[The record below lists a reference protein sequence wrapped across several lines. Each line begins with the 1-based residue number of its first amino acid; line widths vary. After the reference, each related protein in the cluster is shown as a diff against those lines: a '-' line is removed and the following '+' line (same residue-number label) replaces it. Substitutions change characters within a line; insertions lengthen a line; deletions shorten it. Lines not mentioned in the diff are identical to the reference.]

1 MGCDNRLGRA
11 RWKMN
16 WAGKMKRKSGVAD
29 GLQGN
34 TGRIEMGRE
43 RKNIIVFTI
52 FLIQGNGIQ
61 IKSFEYF
68 QTNFEHDSK

>member
-61 IKSFEYF
+61 INSFEYF